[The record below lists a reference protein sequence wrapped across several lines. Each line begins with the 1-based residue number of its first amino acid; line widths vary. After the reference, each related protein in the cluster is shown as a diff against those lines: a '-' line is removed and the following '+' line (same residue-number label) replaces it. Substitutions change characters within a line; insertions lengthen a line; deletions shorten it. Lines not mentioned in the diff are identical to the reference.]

1 MKGMEGVPDRQDPI
15 VIVAYDPQWP
25 SLFDRE
31 RPRVEAVLLPW
42 LTAPVEHIGSTAVP
56 GLAAKPII
64 DMLAV
69 VSDYDAVSAAVP
81 TMVAIGWTHAPEPGE
96 EQERKHSFCH
106 PDPARRTHHLHV
118 VEHSSQGWR
127 TWLEF
132 RDHLRANPADAQD
145 YGRLKQEL
153 ATRDDRDRPAY
164 REGKA
169 PFITS
174 RLHSTGAQA
183 GLPAMRERPAVE
195 S

>member
-1 MKGMEGVPDRQDPI
+1 MKGMEGAPDRQDPI
-15 VIVAYDPQWP
+15 KIVAYDPQWP

-31 RPRVEAVLLPW
+31 RHRVEGVLLPW

-81 TMVAIGWTHAPEPGE
+81 TMVAIGWAHAPEPSDPE
-96 EQERKHSFCH
+96 TRTHSFCH
-106 PDPARRTHHLHV
+106 PDPAWRTHHLHV
-118 VEHSSQGWR
+118 VEHSSAGWR
-127 TWLEF
+127 TWLAF
-132 RDHLRANPADAQD
+132 RDHLRANPADAEE
-145 YGRLKQEL
+145 YARLKQEL
-153 ATRDDRDRPAY
+153 AARDDHDRPAY
-164 REGKA
+164 RAGKA

-174 RLHSTGAQA
+174 RIQRVEV
-183 GLPAMRERPAVE
+183 PAMREPPGAE